1 MTFIFEDGTSLG
13 VEASESHN
21 FIKHDLDWTVQAHG
35 KLIDISYGRASADK
49 IRAISGRVMTALEA
63 PIRRCSSF
71 VRRLL
76 SFIGGRAAPSTV
88 KKCSGDAVTTISRQ
102 DSSAA

>member
-35 KLIDISYGRASADK
+35 KLIDISYGRGSTDK
-49 IRAISGRVMTALEA
+49 MRLISGRVMTALEA
-63 PIRRCSSF
+63 PIRRCSSL
-71 VRRLL
+71 VQRLL
-76 SFIGGRAAPSTV
+76 SFIGRRAAPSAF
-88 KKCSGDAVTTISRQ
+88 KKCSGDAVTAVSRQ
-102 DSSAA
+102 DSAA